1 MEGLRHRLSCL
12 IPTFLKCINY
22 TQPTKPSK
30 DALREAILSRGRE
43 AGVHVNP
50 DDGSRMRFEAGLA
63 VAAEMYPLHPF
74 DIQVH
79 IGLFTWLGF
88 IIDDLN
94 AELGP
99 NLANFQSRF
108 SRGDL
113 QPCSVLECFADVLRS
128 TTDYYDPVV
137 ANLIVL
143 SALAF
148 VNSNAIEIR
157 RDYQAIVPSMEAPS
171 WPYYFRDKEGLPEVY
186 TYFCFY
192 RDMCPDISRFMPAAP
207 EMGKFINL
215 TNDILS
221 VLLTGGSG
229 FIATHILRL
238 LLERGQAKAD
248 AIKASKPGFGPE
260 RLDFA
265 IVPDVA
271 QPDAFDE
278 AVKSDAP
285 FEGVI
290 HTASPFTRR
299 SIREASGYH
308 IFFRFHDDISK
319 GLWPDHTY
327 DEKDWNPITLEQA
340 LENPGF
346 GYSASKTF
354 AEKAAWSFVENESPG
369 FTLSTINPPLVFG
382 PVVQELASLD
392 ALNTSNQFI
401 RSFILGAAKK
411 EISPTTNPIFAD
423 VRDVAFAHVMAM
435 EKEEAGN
442 QRFFITGGYCSNR
455 QIIDII
461 RKNFPEYKSALPS
474 KCTKG
479 GELPDKVYKVSN
491 QRSIDVLGIKYRSF
505 EECVVDTV
513 RSFGTV
519 DN

>member
-1 MEGLRHRLSCL
+1 
-12 IPTFLKCINY
+12 
-22 TQPTKPSK
+22 
-30 DALREAILSRGRE
+30 
-43 AGVHVNP
+43 
-50 DDGSRMRFEAGLA
+50 MRFEAGLA

-221 VLLTGGSG
+221 FYKEEKAGEVRNYIHKSALCSGRSPLEVLEST
-229 FIATHILRL
+229 IA
-238 LLERGQAKAD
+238 EK
-248 AIKASKPGFGPE
+248 
-260 RLDFA
+260 
-265 IVPDVA
+265 
-271 QPDAFDE
+271 
-278 AVKSDAP
+278 
-285 FEGVI
+285 
-290 HTASPFTRR
+290 RR

-308 IFFRFHDDISK
+308 VVFWFMMDISK

-327 DEKDWNPITLEQA
+327 KEKDWNPITLEEA

-346 GYSASKTF
+346 GYSTSKTF
-354 AEKAAWSFVENESPG
+354 AEKAVWSFVENESPG

-382 PVVQELASLD
+382 PAVQELASFD

-401 RSFILGAAKK
+401 RSFILGSAKK
-411 EISPTTNPIFAD
+411 EIAPTTNPIFAD
-423 VRDVAFAHVMAM
+423 VRDVAFAHVMAV
-435 EKEEAGN
+435 EKEQAAN
-442 QRFFITGGYCSNR
+442 QRFFITGGCCSNR

-479 GELPDKVYKVSN
+479 GELPDKVYKVNN

-513 RSFGTV
+513 RSFGSV
-519 DN
+519 QKLI

>member
-1 MEGLRHRLSCL
+1 MDGLRHRLSCL

-30 DALREAILSRGRE
+30 DTLREAIISRGRE
-43 AGVHVNP
+43 AGVHVNS

-221 VLLTGGSG
+221 FYKEEKAGEWWKWLHRHSNPAINGTTG
-229 FIATHILRL
+229 ILR
-238 LLERGQAKAD
+238 
-248 AIKASKPGFGPE
+248 AIKNGAPSVKRVVITLSFGS
-260 RLDFA
+260 LM
-265 IVPDVA
+265 
-271 QPDAFDE
+271 
-278 AVKSDAP
+278 
-285 FEGVI
+285 
-290 HTASPFTRR
+290 
-299 SIREASGYH
+299 
-308 IFFRFHDDISK
+308 DISK

-354 AEKAAWSFVENESPG
+354 AEKAVWSFVETESPG
-369 FTLSTINPPLVFG
+369 ITLSTINPPLVFG
-382 PVVQELASLD
+382 TAVQELASLD

-435 EKEEAGN
+435 EKEQAGN

-455 QIIDII
+455 QIIEII

-479 GELPDKVYKVSN
+479 GELPDKVYKVNN
-491 QRSIDVLGIKYRSF
+491 QRSIDILGIKYRSF